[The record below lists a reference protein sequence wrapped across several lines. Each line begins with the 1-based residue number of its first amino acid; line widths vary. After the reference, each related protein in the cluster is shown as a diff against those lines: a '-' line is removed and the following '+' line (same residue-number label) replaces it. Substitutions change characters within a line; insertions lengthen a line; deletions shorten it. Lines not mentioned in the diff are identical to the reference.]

1 MFNILR
7 NFQNEAAPFYIPI
20 TNVEEYQHFLQTVFS
35 ITANK
40 QKIWKCNLKFLICN
54 NIKK

>member
-20 TNVEEYQHFLQTVFS
+20 TNVEEYQHFLQTLFS
-35 ITANK
+35 ITAYK
-40 QKIWKCNLKFLICN
+40 QKIWKCNLKILICN